1 MCGLF
6 VLYNLF
12 FFPFPNHPPPVTR
25 APREWEETVAKG
37 KNVDLLGYYCLRTSH
52 VRVQEKSQMSNHL
65 WIPCV
70 LCLVSHGLSL
80 CGQVFALESYYW
92 NRSPGEGVYS
102 VLNRGSR
109 HTGHGARWLH
119 SNQCV
124 TRLWNAP
131 QTGCWEGNP
140 GLCFH
145 LVSGSLMFTWCPSCT
160 LTFTCPSLACAALPC
175 QLPSPGDLIV
185 SAHSCSLSPCLDVL
199 LCVTQWVSLFLVCF
213 FF

>member
-1 MCGLF
+1 M
-6 VLYNLF
+6 
-12 FFPFPNHPPPVTR
+12 
-25 APREWEETVAKG
+25 
-37 KNVDLLGYYCLRTSH
+37 
-52 VRVQEKSQMSNHL
+52 QEKSQMSNHL

-80 CGQVFALESYYW
+80 CGQMFALESYFW

-109 HTGHGARWLH
+109 HTGHGAR
-119 SNQCV
+119 CV
-124 TRLWNAP
+124 TQLWNAEREIQASASIWFLAVWCLLGVLHVPWLLLVHRWHVLPFPVNSLP
-131 QTGCWEGNP
+131 QEI
-140 GLCFH
+140 
-145 LVSGSLMFTWCPSCT
+145 SLY
-160 LTFTCPSLACAALPC
+160 
-175 QLPSPGDLIV
+175 

>member
-1 MCGLF
+1 MNSLCPLSCLSWSQSLWASVCPG
-6 VLYNLF
+6 VIF
-12 FFPFPNHPPPVTR
+12 F
-25 APREWEETVAKG
+25 G
-37 KNVDLLGYYCLRTSH
+37 ISLLGR
-52 VRVQEKSQMSNHL
+52 EFN
-65 WIPCV
+65 
-70 LCLVSHGLSL
+70 
-80 CGQVFALESYYW
+80 
-92 NRSPGEGVYS
+92 S
-102 VLNRGSR
+102 VLDRGSR

-124 TRLWNAP
+124 TRLWNTP
-131 QTGCWEGNP
+131 QTGWVEIQGEGNP